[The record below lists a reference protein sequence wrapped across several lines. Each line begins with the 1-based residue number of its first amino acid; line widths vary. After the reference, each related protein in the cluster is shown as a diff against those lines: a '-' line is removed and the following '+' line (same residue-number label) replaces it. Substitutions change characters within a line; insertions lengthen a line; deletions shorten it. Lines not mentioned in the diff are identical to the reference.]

1 MLIWYEL
8 HIRHGFV
15 PVTIKKL
22 RQMNLQFIV
31 PTNGRDII
39 LAKLITEQCASVSFI
54 VGVMGINECATEI
67 LGLGV
72 SSFLGC
78 GFF

>member
-1 MLIWYEL
+1 MLIWYVL
-8 HIRHGFV
+8 HIRPGFV

-39 LAKLITEQCASVSFI
+39 LAKFITEQCASVSFI